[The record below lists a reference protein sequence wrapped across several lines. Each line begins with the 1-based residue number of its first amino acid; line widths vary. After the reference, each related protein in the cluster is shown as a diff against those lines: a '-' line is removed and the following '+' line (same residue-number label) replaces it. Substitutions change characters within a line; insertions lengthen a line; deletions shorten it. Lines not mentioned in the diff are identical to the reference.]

1 MILHVGSR
9 CNSLL
14 KDCEGRK
21 QGCKRQ
27 TSWEDGCRVLTP
39 WHFQELQRF
48 LAHQPFALN
57 MQAHLYISVTVS
69 MAIEVLFH
77 AQNVS
82 ILQLNE
88 DPKLPNPPEV
98 PIIMNNI

>member
-1 MILHVGSR
+1 
-9 CNSLL
+9 
-14 KDCEGRK
+14 
-21 QGCKRQ
+21 
-27 TSWEDGCRVLTP
+27 
-39 WHFQELQRF
+39 
-48 LAHQPFALN
+48 

-82 ILQLNE
+82 ILQHE

>member
-1 MILHVGSR
+1 
-9 CNSLL
+9 
-14 KDCEGRK
+14 
-21 QGCKRQ
+21 
-27 TSWEDGCRVLTP
+27 
-39 WHFQELQRF
+39 
-48 LAHQPFALN
+48 

-82 ILQLNE
+82 ILQLNK